1 MVKGFFE
8 SLTQYFSKDLIK
20 SIKRILKFLIIYT
33 IGFFILVIGIKY
45 AIPFVIALLIAM
57 GLKPL
62 KNKILELNKN
72 FKVFRISEGFISLI
86 LTVIIVAIAAGI
98 LSVIGIELVNQ
109 LRNFYS
115 YITSKETLNLL
126 TNDASLW
133 IKGIF
138 KSMDNVDPEILA
150 KLSEIVTKAVSV
162 IMSLV
167 STFVQNLLNLIVSIP
182 TAVIM
187 VLITII
193 ATFFFTKDIDKILK
207 KIKWAFSDKGIELIR
222 KIRVKKN
229 EIFGGYL
236 KAYSIIM
243 IVVGIYS
250 LIIFKIAGIKYAVS
264 IAIITALLDALP
276 LFGAGFVYGIIA
288 ISNLFAG
295 NIKVIIIFGFG
306 YIGAVV
312 IRQYLEQ
319 VLVSSFL
326 GVHPL
331 VVILGLFLVL
341 TPLGFIGMF
350 YFLGAFL
357 LYEVIYPSKEI
368 NNMEK

>member
-1 MVKGFFE
+1 MDKGFFE
-8 SLTQYFSKDLIK
+8 SLTQYFSKDLIL
-20 SIKRILKFLIIYT
+20 SIKRIFKFLVIYT
-33 IGFFILVIGIKY
+33 VAFFILAIGIKY

-62 KNKILELNKN
+62 KNKILELNKK
-72 FKVFRISEGFISLI
+72 FKVFRISEGFISLL

-98 LSVIGIELVNQ
+98 LSVIGLELVDQ

-115 YITSKETLNLL
+115 YITNKETLNLL
-126 TNDASLW
+126 TTDASLW

-138 KSMDNVDPEILA
+138 KSMDNIDPEILV
-150 KLSEIVTKAVSV
+150 KLSEIATKAVS
-162 IMSLV
+162 IIISLL

-182 TAVIM
+182 TAFIM

-207 KIKWAFSDKGIELIR
+207 KIKWAFSDKGIQLIR

-243 IVVGIYS
+243 IVVCIYS
-250 LIIFKIAGIKYAVS
+250 IIIFKIAGIKYAVS

-276 LFGAGFVYGIIA
+276 LFGAGLIYGIIA
-288 ISNLFAG
+288 ISNLFSG
-295 NIKVIIIFGFG
+295 NVKVSIILLIG

-312 IRQYLEQ
+312 VRQYLEQ

-331 VVILGLFLVL
+331 VIIIGLFLAL
-341 TPLGFIGMF
+341 TPLGFVGMF

-357 LYEVIYPSKEI
+357 LYEVIYPPKDI
-368 NNMEK
+368 NDMEK